1 MNDSLKRALDGM
13 STVVILGHLHPDGDC
28 VGSTLGLCNYLK
40 ETMPELKVDLFL
52 DHPAEKFSYLTGFSE
67 IKTGLLPEKSYELCI
82 TLDSSD
88 KERLGVFLPYFET
101 AGRTICI
108 DHHRTNPGFA
118 MDNVVVPD
126 ASSCCE
132 VLYELLDAE
141 KISLPVAECLYTG
154 IVHDTGVFKYN
165 NTSRRTMEIAGEL
178 LSHGIDCAKIIDDS
192 FYRKTYVQNQILGRA
207 LLESILFM
215 DGRCIFSALSKKELD
230 FYGADSK
237 DVDGIIDQLRIT
249 AGVECAIF
257 IYEKSPQEF
266 KVSLRSNQIVDVSKI
281 ASYFGGGGHIR
292 AAGCTMMGS
301 SHDVLNNLSK
311 LIAQQMDDMDKRQTD
326 AE

>member
-1 MNDSLKRALDGM
+1 
-13 STVVILGHLHPDGDC
+13 
-28 VGSTLGLCNYLK
+28 
-40 ETMPELKVDLFL
+40 
-52 DHPAEKFSYLTGFSE
+52 
-67 IKTGLLPEKSYELCI
+67 
-82 TLDSSD
+82 
-88 KERLGVFLPYFET
+88 
-101 AGRTICI
+101 
-108 DHHRTNPGFA
+108 
-118 MDNVVVPD
+118 
-126 ASSCCE
+126 
-132 VLYELLDAE
+132 
-141 KISLPVAECLYTG
+141 
-154 IVHDTGVFKYN
+154 
-165 NTSRRTMEIAGEL
+165 MEIAGEL